1 MVVINSIV
9 GTIFETVL
17 LKRKKIIIL
26 LTKSMIVY
34 LSLIKMLKIKLR
46 IGRKMKS
53 MKVINKFA
61 EEFLLGVSVKVAP

>member
-1 MVVINSIV
+1 MVVVNSMV
-9 GTIFETVL
+9 GAILETVL
-17 LKRKKIIIL
+17 QTKKKIIIL
-26 LTKSMIVY
+26 LTKSIIVY

-46 IGRKMKS
+46 IGRKVKS